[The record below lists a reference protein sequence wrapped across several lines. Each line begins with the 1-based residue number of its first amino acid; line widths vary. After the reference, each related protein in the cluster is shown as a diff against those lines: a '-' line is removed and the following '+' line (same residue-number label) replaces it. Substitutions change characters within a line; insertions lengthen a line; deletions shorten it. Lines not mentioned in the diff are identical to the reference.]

1 MHGHWHS
8 LHKNTLWWS
17 QVFSQKSR
25 CGYWLWDCAGDMI
38 YPFPLS
44 ELVVCWLSGN
54 ILLFPCI
61 WSMQEKHRSFKLI
74 SSSSPICSLS
84 WEFFYHQHRTRWREW
99 KREWQLEGF
108 YASRRFWS
116 LPSMPTGITAR
127 TPPTLVPGLGDSSWI
142 VVCRPPSDLSSLYE
156 AGVNIRAGNKLFIWS
171 VPAFVNSS
179 SKKRVNVQFCLR
191 LRLADKVSLGRNSPE
206 MS

>member
-1 MHGHWHS
+1 
-8 LHKNTLWWS
+8 
-17 QVFSQKSR
+17 
-25 CGYWLWDCAGDMI
+25 
-38 YPFPLS
+38 
-44 ELVVCWLSGN
+44 
-54 ILLFPCI
+54 
-61 WSMQEKHRSFKLI
+61 
-74 SSSSPICSLS
+74 
-84 WEFFYHQHRTRWREW
+84 
-99 KREWQLEGF
+99 
-108 YASRRFWS
+108 
-116 LPSMPTGITAR
+116 MPTGITAR

-191 LRLADKVSLGRNSPE
+191 LRLADKVSLGRSSPE

>member
-1 MHGHWHS
+1 
-8 LHKNTLWWS
+8 
-17 QVFSQKSR
+17 
-25 CGYWLWDCAGDMI
+25 MI

-61 WSMQEKHRSFKLI
+61 WSMQEKHQSFKLI
-74 SSSSPICSLS
+74 SSSSSICSLS
-84 WEFFYHQHRTRWREW
+84 WECFIINIEPGGENGRA
-99 KREWQLEGF
+99 EWQLEGF

-142 VVCRPPSDLSSLYE
+142 VVCPPPSDLSSLYE

-179 SKKRVNVQFCLR
+179 SKKRVNVQFCLW
-191 LRLADKVSLGRNSPE
+191 LGSGCADKVSLGRRCHKPWQLFRSGLWKE
-206 MS
+206 ME

>member
-1 MHGHWHS
+1 MRLCWWHDISISALRVSCLLAVREYSALS
-8 LHKNTLWWS
+8 LHLINARKTPKFQAQIIIITNMLIVMRIFFIT
-17 QVFSQKSR
+17 
-25 CGYWLWDCAGDMI
+25 
-38 YPFPLS
+38 
-44 ELVVCWLSGN
+44 N
-54 ILLFPCI
+54 IEPGG
-61 WSMQEKHRSFKLI
+61 ENGRA
-74 SSSSPICSLS
+74 
-84 WEFFYHQHRTRWREW
+84 
-99 KREWQLEGF
+99 EWQLEGF

-191 LRLADKVSLGRNSPE
+191 LRLADKVSLDRSSPE

>member
-1 MHGHWHS
+1 
-8 LHKNTLWWS
+8 
-17 QVFSQKSR
+17 
-25 CGYWLWDCAGDMI
+25 MI

-74 SSSSPICSLS
+74 SSSSSICSLS
-84 WEFFYHQHRTRWREW
+84 WELFFITNIEPGGENGRA
-99 KREWQLEGF
+99 EWQLEGF

-116 LPSMPTGITAR
+116 LPSMPTGITLCKNGG
-127 TPPTLVPGLGDSSWI
+127 TLVPGLGDSSWI
-142 VVCRPPSDLSSLYE
+142 VVCRPPSDLSSLYQ

-191 LRLADKVSLGRNSPE
+191 LRLADKVSLGRSSRE